1 VVQLR
6 EGTPLTPAQLSGR
19 VEPLVSSRSALF
31 ASLTNSVAFMAQ
43 VLYQPRT
50 GTHGN
55 GVVDQRANVWPRVAT
70 RASPP
75 SAVVYQR
82 RAAGTVNRRLGYC
95 QVLYI
100 IVVRTEAEDLQ
111 WSVVA
116 PPVVPVRGLDA
127 RLHLPYGLP
136 FTNVTDT
143 TVHGVLRHNWGVPLC
158 APAH

>member
-1 VVQLR
+1 
-6 EGTPLTPAQLSGR
+6 
-19 VEPLVSSRSALF
+19 
-31 ASLTNSVAFMAQ
+31 M
-43 VLYQPRT
+43 
-50 GTHGN
+50 
-55 GVVDQRANVWPRVAT
+55 
-70 RASPP
+70 
-75 SAVVYQR
+75 
-82 RAAGTVNRRLGYC
+82 NRRLGYC

-127 RLHLPYGLP
+127 RLQLPYELP